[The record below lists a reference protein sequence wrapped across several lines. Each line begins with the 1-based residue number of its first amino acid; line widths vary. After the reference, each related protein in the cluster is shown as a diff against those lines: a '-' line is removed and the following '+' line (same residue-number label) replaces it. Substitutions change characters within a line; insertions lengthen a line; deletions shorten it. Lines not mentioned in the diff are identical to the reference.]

1 MATNE
6 TAKPN
11 PMVKPNVPKVLM
23 GRGGYMSNEERIK
36 KDEEEFLAMKKEALG
51 VTDEESTEDKP
62 SSEEPKAEPV
72 QAESDT
78 KQKEEPKAEAQ
89 EDETELSPEEKN
101 FKKRYGDLR
110 RHSQKKEEEFNAK
123 IEALEAQV
131 KKAANQELVLPK
143 SEEELEAWSKQ
154 YPDIA
159 GIVEAIADKKSKATA
174 KDLEARMAEL
184 EELRINAHKEKAEA
198 ELVKMHPDFIEIR
211 QDDSFHTWAEAQPKW
226 VQDALY
232 ENIDDAQS
240 VARVIDL
247 YKVDKGITNKKKV
260 KPSEKAAASS
270 VKTKSNAAP
279 EPDEMAG
286 HIRESE
292 VAAMNIREY
301 EKRQEEILDAQR
313 NGRFIYDISRKQ
325 LTFLFTQIQLWHIH
339 NN

>member
-6 TAKPN
+6 TTKSI
-11 PMVKPNVPKVLM
+11 VKPNVPRVLM

-51 VTDEESTEDKP
+51 EEYEESTEDQP
-62 SSEEPKAEPV
+62 SSEESKAEPV
-72 QAESDT
+72 QTESNT
-78 KQKEEPKAEAQ
+78 KQEEKPKAEAQ
-89 EDETELSPEEKN
+89 EDDTELGPEEKN

-110 RHSQKKEEEFNAK
+110 RHTQKKEEEFTSK
-123 IEALEAQV
+123 LEALQAQLD
-131 KKAANQELVLPK
+131 KAANNELVLPK

-174 KDLEARMAEL
+174 KDLEARMAEF
-184 EELRINAHKEKAEA
+184 EELRVTATKEKAEV

-211 QDDSFHTWAEAQPKW
+211 QDDTFHTWAEDQPKW

-232 ENIDDAQS
+232 ENVDDAKS
-240 VARVIDL
+240 VSRVIDL
-247 YKVDKGITNKKKV
+247 YKIDKGITNKKKV

-270 VKTKSNAAP
+270 VKTKSTAAP
-279 EPDEMAG
+279 EPDEAAN

-292 VAAMNIREY
+292 VEAMNLKEY

-313 NGRFIYDISRKQ
+313 NGRFIYDISRK
-325 LTFLFTQIQLWHIH
+325 
-339 NN
+339 